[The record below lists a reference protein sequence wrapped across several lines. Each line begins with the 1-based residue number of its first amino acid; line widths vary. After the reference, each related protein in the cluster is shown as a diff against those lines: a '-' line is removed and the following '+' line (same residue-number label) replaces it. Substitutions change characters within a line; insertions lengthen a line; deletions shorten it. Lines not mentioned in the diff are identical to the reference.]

1 MWTKANPGMSIFG
14 QKYEA
19 DRNYSFIQTE
29 DVCHDVG
36 VHPTPPPPSYQ
47 VPTTC
52 YLILFVLALNPE
64 LAGDNLLQKSTQHGI
79 KGKQWVFW
87 HFYIRDNKLKPFSCK
102 CDITLDGFP
111 WQSAERPILNT
122 GREVGLREQSPSP
135 EQPTK
140 GASKSICWSFR
151 ITAQLHLPGAGG
163 SPCLEEVVL
172 EQVMEF
178 MLFFCLLKTDGSA

>member
-14 QKYEA
+14 QKYKA

-36 VHPTPPPPSYQ
+36 VHPTPPPPSYL

-140 GASKSICWSFR
+140 GLVKAFVGRLESLLSSTFPVPGAAPAWRKSCWSR
-151 ITAQLHLPGAGG
+151 
-163 SPCLEEVVL
+163 
-172 EQVMEF
+172 
-178 MLFFCLLKTDGSA
+178 